1 MAGIRVL
8 IVDDVAQVR
17 QDLRTILTL
26 IGNIEVIGEAGN
38 GLEAVHQVEILRPE
52 VILMDLEMPVLDG
65 YDAIRRIKKCFPS
78 CRLVALTLYGY
89 EAAREKAFRA
99 GADAFI
105 VKGSPVDELVQA
117 INASQRFISD
127 GGSPCP

>member
-1 MAGIRVL
+1 M

-26 IGNIEVIGEAGN
+26 VGNIEVIGEAGN
-38 GLEAVHQVEILRPE
+38 GLEAVHQVAILRPE

-65 YDAIRRIKKCFPS
+65 YDAIRQIKESFPS
-78 CRLVALTLYGY
+78 CKLVALTLHGY

-117 INASQRFISD
+117 ITTSQGFFSD
-127 GGSPCP
+127 GGLPCP